1 MPNDDK
7 LRDYLKRATAD
18 LQHTRRRLREVEA
31 REREPIAV
39 VAMSC
44 RLPGGVNSPE
54 ELWRLVADGKDAMSG
69 FPGDRGWDLDRLYHP
84 DPDTPGTTYARE
96 GGFVADAGGFD
107 AGFFGMSPREALASD
122 PQQRLLLETSW
133 ELLERAGIDP
143 ATVKGSRTGVFVG
156 AASSG
161 YGIGQGVFPAGVE
174 GHLLT
179 GTSTAV
185 MSGRISYTLG
195 LEGPAVTADTAC
207 SSSLVTLHLACES
220 LRRDECSMAIT
231 GGVTIIFTP
240 EIFVEFSRQRGLAPD
255 SRVKAFAA
263 AADGTAFSEGIGLL
277 LLERL
282 SDARRNGHPVLAVV
296 RGSAVNQD
304 GASNGLS
311 APNGPSQQR
320 VIRQALANSELVAA
334 DVDAVEAHGTGT
346 MLGDPIEAQ
355 ALLATYGQD
364 RPADRPLW
372 LGSVKSNIGHTQAAA
387 GVAGVIKVVMALRNG
402 LLPRTLHVDEP
413 TPHVDWSTG
422 AVSLL
427 TEPVEWPE
435 NGHPRRAG
443 VSGFGISGTN
453 AHVII
458 EQAPAPVDTEIE
470 GALPVPTAELA
481 GGLPL
486 PFVVSARGE
495 EALGAQAAR
504 LAAFV
509 EEREDLRA
517 LDIAYS
523 LATGRSAFDHR
534 AVVVGGD
541 RGSVVAG
548 LSAVAGGSGVVRGRV
563 GDGRVA
569 VLFTGQ
575 GSQRAGMG
583 RELYGRFPVF
593 AAALDTV
600 VAELDPLLE
609 GSLREVLFAEPGS
622 AQAEA
627 LDQTGWAQPALFAVE
642 TALFRLVESWGVA
655 PDVLAG
661 HSVGEIAAA
670 HVAGVLSLADACA
683 LVAGRARLMQALPAG
698 GAMVSVRASEEQVAG
713 LLAGREDQ
721 VSIAAVNGPTSVV
734 ISGTEEA
741 VLEVTAALREREIRT
756 KQLRVSHAFHSPLM
770 DPMLEEFRAVA
781 GSLSYD
787 PPRIPIVSTLTGE
800 SATAERLCSPEYWV
814 EQVRGA
820 VRFADGVG
828 VLVSA
833 GVETFVEVGP
843 DGVLSAMGQEC
854 LAGDGSGGVSGDGP
868 AAAGSGVGS
877 GAVFVPVM
885 RRDRG
890 EASELVTAL
899 GALHTRG
906 VAVDWE
912 AFFTDAATA
921 AGVGRPRRVELPT
934 YAFQHRDYWLHVPTS
949 GDPESVGLDTPGH
962 PLLGAAVELP
972 DSGGHLFTARLS
984 ARTHP
989 WLADHAVG
997 ETVLFPGT
1005 GIVELAVR
1013 AGDQVGCDRIEELTL
1028 EAPLVLTGQSGV
1040 QVQVVL
1046 GAPDDS
1052 GARAISVYGRAE
1064 ETAADEAWTRH
1075 ATGLLTASGTA
1086 GDFDLGEWPPSGAE
1100 PVETDGLYDRLVD
1113 LGLRYGP
1120 AFRGL
1125 RAAWTRGD
1133 EVFAEI
1139 ALPKGVAADAAL
1151 FGVHPALL
1159 DAALH
1164 ALALSDASTEHA
1176 ALPFTWSEVELH
1188 AAGASGLR
1196 VRVVPTGGDSLRL
1209 EAADQ
1214 AGRPV
1219 VSIGSLVLR
1228 PIGSADLAG
1237 ARTDPGRSLHRVEW
1251 VPVEAGTVPVR
1262 EWALLGGDVPATGEA
1277 LRAAGIFPASYA
1289 GIEELVAALDSGA
1302 PVPDVVLVSAESV
1315 GGTPAH
1321 DHAHVAGP
1329 HTDTEIDTETGTE
1342 AVAGAV
1348 RSAVQRALDL
1358 ARAWSADDRLDDS
1371 RLVFV
1376 TRGAVSA
1383 GSGESARDVVG
1394 AAVWG
1399 LVRSAQA
1406 ENPDRFV
1413 LADLDG
1419 HVASAGR
1426 LPAALATGEPQV
1438 ALREGGAVLAARLV
1452 RATGAGLVPPEG
1464 AASWRMDSLDKG
1476 TLENLAFLD
1485 APAAVAPLAP
1495 GQVRVELRA
1504 AGVNF
1509 RDVLNALG
1517 MYPGEAG
1524 AMGLE
1529 GAGRVVEVGPGVT
1542 AFAEGD
1548 RVMGMFDGGAFG
1560 PLAVTD
1566 HRQLVAVPGGWT
1578 FAQAASTPV
1587 AFLTAYYALADL
1599 AALKAG
1605 EKVLIHAAAGGVGMA
1620 AVQLA
1625 RHFGAEVYGTAGTG
1639 KWDVLR
1645 SMGLDEAHISSSRTL
1660 DFESS
1665 FLTSTGGGG
1674 VDVVLNSLAG
1684 DFVDASLRM
1693 LPRGGRFV
1701 EMGKTDVRP
1710 PEAVAA
1716 EHPGVRYRDFD
1727 LVEAGYDRIGE
1738 MLRALLDLFERG
1750 AIRPLPVVAWDIR
1763 RAPEAFRFLS
1773 QARHVGKVALTLP
1786 VPLAQDGTVLVTG
1799 GTGGLGGLVA
1809 RHLVTAHGVRNLL
1822 LTSRGG
1828 PAAQGTE
1835 RLRAELTDLGANVEI
1850 VACDAADRTALAKLL
1865 AGVPAEHP
1873 LTAVVHAAGVLDDG
1887 TIASLTP
1894 DRVDRVLR
1902 PKADAAL
1909 NLHELT
1915 RDLDLSSF
1923 VLFSSVAGTFG
1934 STGQGNY
1941 AAANAF
1947 LDALAGLR
1955 RARGLP
1961 ALSLAWGPWAE
1972 VGGMLGTLTD
1982 ADIGR
1987 MARDGVVPL
1996 TPEEGLA
2003 LLDAAAGRP
2012 ESALVPIRL
2021 DAKALAAKGD
2031 RLPPLLRGVVRAPAR
2046 RTATAAGGG
2055 QTGADLLAGLAALP
2069 AADRHRML
2077 LDLVRAEVAAVLGHT
2092 STDQVEADRAFDE
2105 MGFDSLTSVE
2115 LRNRLNTATGRRLPA
2130 TLVFDYANPT
2140 ALADYL
2146 RAELVPD
2153 EAPTEAQV
2161 LRELDRLGRVLTEIT
2176 PDEETRFTIATRLGG
2191 LLAQWRGDRPEP
2203 DGAGAAVGEGVESAS
2218 ADELFALIDKG
2229 L

>member
-1 MPNDDK
+1 MANDDK

-18 LQHTRRRLREVEA
+18 LQHARRRLREAEA
-31 REREPIAV
+31 RDREPIAV

-54 ELWRLVADGKDAMSG
+54 ELWRLVADGEDAMSG

-143 ATVKGSRTGVFVG
+143 AEVKGSRTGVFVG

-161 YGIGQGVFPAGVE
+161 YGVGQGAFPAGVE

-207 SSSLVTLHLACES
+207 SSSLVTLHMACES
-220 LRRDECSMAIT
+220 LRRGECSMAIT

-240 EIFVEFSRQRGLAPD
+240 EIFVEFSRQRGLAQD
-255 SRVKAFAA
+255 GRVKAFAA

-320 VIRQALANSELVAA
+320 VIRQALANSELVPA

-387 GVAGVIKVVMALRNG
+387 GVASVIKVVMALQRG

-413 TPHVDWSTG
+413 TPHVDWSAG

-458 EQAPAPVDTEIE
+458 EQAPADTDTEVE
-470 GALPVPTAELA
+470 ADSGLPAPATELA
-481 GGLPL
+481 GEVPL
-486 PFVVSARGE
+486 PVVVSARGE
-495 EALGAQAAR
+495 EALRAQASR
-504 LAAFV
+504 LAAFL
-509 EEREDLRA
+509 EERGDLGT
-517 LDIAYS
+517 LDVAYS

-541 RGSVVAG
+541 RAGVVRG
-548 LSAVAGGSGVVRGRV
+548 LSALAGGDPVSGVVRGRV
-563 GDGRVA
+563 GDGRLA
-569 VLFTGQ
+569 VLFSGQ

-583 RELYGRFPVF
+583 RELSRLVPGF
-593 AAALDTV
+593 AV
-600 VAELDPLLE
+600 VVEEICGHFEGLLE
-609 GSLREVLFAEPGS
+609 RPLGEVLFAEAGS
-622 AQAEA
+622 EAAASLDRTAYTQA
-627 LDQTGWAQPALFAVE
+627 ALFAVE
-642 TALFRLVESWGVA
+642 VALFRVLEGWGVRA
-655 PDVLAG
+655 DYLLG
-661 HSVGEIAAA
+661 HSIGELVAA
-670 HVAGVLSLADACA
+670 HVAGVLSLGDACA
-683 LVAGRARLMQALPAG
+683 LVAARGRLMQALPEGGSMVALQAGEAEVLEVLSSVDAG
-698 GAMVSVRASEEQVAG
+698 GTRVG
-713 LLAGREDQ
+713 
-721 VSIAAVNGPTSVV
+721 IAALNGPTSVV
-734 ISGTEEA
+734 VSGDEDAVTEVAEHFSG
-741 VLEVTAALREREIRT
+741 LGRKSRR
-756 KQLRVSHAFHSPLM
+756 LRVSHAFHSPRM
-770 DPMLEEFRAVA
+770 EAMLADFRAVA
-781 GSLSYD
+781 ERVSYA
-787 PPRIPIVSTLTGE
+787 PARVAVVSNVTGALAGE
-800 SATAERLCSPEYWV
+800 ELGTAEYWV
-814 EQVRGA
+814 RHVRQA
-820 VRFADGVG
+820 VRFADGIA
-828 VLVSA
+828 VLEAA
-833 GVETFVEVGP
+833 GVGTFVEAGP
-843 DGVLSAMGQEC
+843 DAVLSAMGQEC
-854 LAGDGSGGVSGDGP
+854 LTGEA
-868 AAAGSGVGS
+868 
-877 GAVFVPVM
+877 GAVFVPM
-885 RRDRG
+885 LRRDRS
-890 EASELVTAL
+890 EVSELVAAL
-899 GALHTRG
+899 GALHARG

-912 AFFTDAATA
+912 AFFTDAAGA
-921 AGVGRPRRVELPT
+921 AGVEVPRRVELPT
-934 YAFQHRDYWLHVPTS
+934 YAFQHHHYWLHVPRS
-949 GDPESVGLDTPGH
+949 GDPESVGLGTPGH

-1005 GIVELAVR
+1005 GLVELAVR
-1013 AGDQVGCDRIEELTL
+1013 AGDQAGCARVEELTL
-1028 EAPLVLTGQSGV
+1028 EAPLVLTGQGGV
-1040 QVQVVL
+1040 QVQVVV

-1052 GARAISVYGRAE
+1052 GARAVSVYGRAE
-1064 ETAADEAWTRH
+1064 DLPADEPWTRH
-1075 ATGLLTASGTA
+1075 ATGLLALSELA
-1086 GDFDLGEWPPSGAE
+1086 ADFDLAEWPPAGAE
-1100 PVETDGLYDRLVD
+1100 PVETDGLYDRLAG
-1113 LGLRYGP
+1113 LGLNYGP

-1125 RAAWTRGD
+1125 TAAWTRGD

-1139 ALPKGVAADAAL
+1139 ALPEAVAADAFL
-1151 FGVHPALL
+1151 FGIHPALL

-1164 ALALSDASTEHA
+1164 ALALSDASAEHA

-1196 VRVVPTGGDSLRL
+1196 VRVVPTSGDSLRL

-1228 PIGSADLAG
+1228 PIGSGDLAG
-1237 ARTDPGRSLHRVEW
+1237 ARPDAERSLHRVEW
-1251 VPVEAGTVPVR
+1251 VPAETGTVPAG
-1262 EWALLGGDVPATGEA
+1262 EWALLGGDASGAGAA
-1277 LRAAGIFPASYA
+1277 LRAAGISPASYA
-1289 GIEELVAALDSGA
+1289 GIEELVAALDSGTA
-1302 PVPDVVLVSAESV
+1302 VPDVVLV
-1315 GGTPAH
+1315 TP
-1321 DHAHVAGP
+1321 
-1329 HTDTEIDTETGTE
+1329 ETGTDVDGDAE
-1342 AVAGAV
+1342 VVAGAV
-1348 RSAVQRALDL
+1348 RSAVRRALDL
-1358 ARAWSADDRLDDS
+1358 ARAWLADDRLDGS

-1383 GSGESARDVVG
+1383 GSGETARDVAG

-1406 ENPDRFV
+1406 ENPGRFV

-1419 HVASAGR
+1419 HAASAGR

-1452 RATGAGLVPPEG
+1452 RATGAALSPPEG
-1464 AASWRMDSLDKG
+1464 AASWRMDSRDKG
-1476 TLENLAFLD
+1476 TLENLTFLD
-1485 APAAVAPLAP
+1485 APEAVAPLAP
-1495 GQVRVELRA
+1495 GQVRVALRA

-1529 GAGRVVEVGPGVT
+1529 GAGRVVEVGSGVT
-1542 AFAEGD
+1542 AFAVGD

-1587 AFLTAYYALADL
+1587 AFLTAYYALVDL
-1599 AALKAG
+1599 AGLKAG

-1620 AVQLA
+1620 AAQLA

-1645 SMGLDEAHISSSRTL
+1645 SLGLDEAHISSSRTL
-1660 DFESS
+1660 DFEGA
-1665 FLTSTGGGG
+1665 FLASTGGGG

-1684 DFVDASLRM
+1684 DFVDASLRT

-1701 EMGKTDVRP
+1701 EMGKTDLRT

-1716 EHPGVRYRDFD
+1716 AHPGVRYRDFD

-1750 AIRPLPVVAWDIR
+1750 EIRPLPVAAWDIR

-1773 QARHVGKVALTLP
+1773 QARHVGKIALTLP
-1786 VPLAQDGTVLVTG
+1786 VPLDPDGTVLVTG

-1822 LTSRGG
+1822 LAGRSG
-1828 PAAQGTE
+1828 PAAEGAE
-1835 RLRAELTDLGANVEI
+1835 RLRAELTALGADVEI
-1850 VACDAADRTALAKLL
+1850 AACDVADRTALAKLL
-1865 AGVPAEHP
+1865 AGVPAERP
-1873 LTAVVHAAGVLDDG
+1873 LTAVIHAAGVLDDG

-1909 NLHELT
+1909 NLDELT

-1923 VLFSSVAGTFG
+1923 VLFSSVAGTLG

-1961 ALSLAWGPWAE
+1961 AVSLAWGPWSQ

-1982 ADIGR
+1982 ADVGR
-1987 MARDGVVPL
+1987 MARDGIVPL
-1996 TPEEGLA
+1996 VPEEGLA
-2003 LLDAAAGRP
+2003 LLDAATGRA

-2021 DAKALAAKGD
+2021 DAKALAARGD

-2046 RTATAAGGG
+2046 RTATGASGG
-2055 QTGADLLAGLAALP
+2055 QGGADLLTRLAALP

-2077 LDLVRAEVAAVLGHT
+2077 LDLVRAEVAAVLGHA
-2092 STDQVEADRAFDE
+2092 SADQVEADRAFDE

-2115 LRNRLNTATGRRLPA
+2115 LRNRLNAATGRRLPA
-2130 TLVFDYANPT
+2130 TLVFDYANPA

-2146 RAELVPD
+2146 RAEMAPD
-2153 EAPTEAQV
+2153 EAPTETQV
-2161 LRELDRLGRVLTEIT
+2161 LQELDRLGRVLTEIT

-2203 DGAGAAVGEGVESAS
+2203 DANGAATGEGVESAS